1 MSSITGGTLVDGG
14 AVVGAATGVRPGS
27 TEERVLD
34 AVVAC
39 AGRWG
44 IAKTTV
50 DDVAREAGV
59 SRATVYRLFPGGK
72 PAMVHLTT
80 NREVVA
86 MLVGLTARLE
96 QCTDLVDALTTMLS
110 EGTRVVA
117 SQPAIAYMQAH
128 EPASLRA
135 FFSFDRL
142 DKLFGVTADVLS
154 PTLHR
159 ILTPRDARAAV
170 IWCARLVVSHY
181 LRPDEAVDLSD
192 RSCAA
197 VIVEAFMAPGFDAG
211 HADPSSPTSPTHQ
224 EYNHEHQ

>member
-1 MSSITGGTLVDGG
+1 MDGG
-14 AVVGAATGVRPGS
+14 AVAGAATGVRPGS

-96 QCTDLVDALTTMLS
+96 ECVDLDDALTTMLT

-117 SQPAIAYMQAH
+117 AQPAIAYMAAH

-159 ILTPRDARAAV
+159 FLDPQAARAAV

-181 LRPDEAVDLSD
+181 LRPHDALDLSE
-192 RSCAA
+192 RPCAA
-197 VIVEAFMAPGFDAG
+197 ALVASFMAPGFAEDRAG
-211 HADPSSPTSPTHQ
+211 SARSDKSNQIHTPGEQP
-224 EYNHEHQ
+224 